1 MSKGGRMQ
9 AFLADN
15 PVLQNILDIA
25 AIIIPLSMLFA
36 FCGICILTVSGE
48 VLSLRRRRSFYG
60 KCAMQLSMLGQG
72 LGWTLLVGG
81 RVWLY
86 FLEQDIPEGSLLIT
100 IHEVSWMVLGL
111 SVIFSCIYFLLWK
124 ALAQY
129 PGIHIGVG
137 VISALQGALALLLV
151 LACLR
156 IAAVT
161 NLPHDEEVTI
171 TLLEVLQPV
180 WGTDYATSLC
190 YVPFLLLAMPAAF
203 GCVWLLLRR
212 KKDDYGRD
220 HYNIVLP
227 WCAGW
232 ARNAWGIIWLLLL
245 VASGLETYRLL
256 QGSILKT
263 GDAVT
268 AGIRV
273 LLWLVPVLLWTMT
286 TRSETPLRHKVGLSI
301 SLLLSCLFMLPFFMG
316 LSSWTPL
323 P

>member
-1 MSKGGRMQ
+1 MQ

-15 PVLQNILDIA
+15 PVLQNILDMA

-48 VLSLRRRRSFYG
+48 ILGVRRRRSFYG

-86 FLEQDIPEGSLLIT
+86 FLEQDIPNGSILVT
-100 IHEVSWMVLGL
+100 FHEISWMVLGL

-124 ALAQY
+124 TLASY
-129 PGIHIGVG
+129 PGIHIGLG
-137 VISALQGALALLLV
+137 VICALQSVLALLLV
-151 LACLR
+151 LASLR
-156 IAAVT
+156 TLAVV
-161 NLPHDEEVTI
+161 NLPLAEET
-171 TLLEVLQPV
+171 TLLQVLVPV
-180 WGTDYATSLC
+180 WGTEYATSLC
-190 YVPFLLLAMPAAF
+190 YIPFLLLAMPAAF

-220 HYNIVLP
+220 HYNTVLP
-227 WCAGW
+227 WCAAW
-232 ARNAWGIIWLLLL
+232 ARNAWAIVWLLLL
-245 VASGLETYRLL
+245 AASVLELSPLLQDGTLETA
-256 QGSILKT
+256 
-263 GDAVT
+263 DAVT

-273 LLWLVPVLLWTMT
+273 LLWLIPVLFWFIAA
-286 TRSETPLRHKVGLSI
+286 RSATPLRHKAGLTV
-301 SLLLSCLFMLPFFMG
+301 SLILSCLFMLPFFMG
-316 LSSWTPL
+316 LSSWAPL